1 MRLFNVMKMNKPF
14 ASAVQLSS
22 QISEITSVL
31 LLLARDTGS
40 ADLRAPTYLIHL
52 WKI

>member
-1 MRLFNVMKMNKPF
+1 MNEPI

-40 ADLRAPTYLIHL
+40 ADLRAATYLITL
-52 WKI
+52 